1 MVKNFEHNK
10 KEIKKGLYLVPTPI
24 GNLGDITYRAV
35 EILKNVSLVA
45 AEDTRHSKKLFNHYL
60 IKTPLLS
67 YFEHNRNLRI
77 PRLLDH
83 LNKGDNIAY
92 ASVPL
97 GAYSQ
102 QRIIPSKIAVRV
114 PEGISHKQAATL
126 MTKGLTT
133 NYLICKT
140 YNLKAGETVLFHA
153 AAGGVGQIFAQWANS
168 IGAKVIGTV
177 GSDEK
182 IKIAEEN
189 GYAHVINYT
198 KDNFAKKVMEITNNE
213 GVPAVFDGVGK
224 NTFQG
229 SLACLKT
236 RGMMI
241 SFGNASG
248 PLDPVNVPKD
258 IQPKGLYLTRPSI
271 GQYFTN
277 RKELQAG
284 ADAVFEKVKFGKIKI
299 KIFKE
304 YSLVDA
310 GQAHKDL
317 ESRKLTGPAILVP

>member
-1 MVKNFEHNK
+1 MPKSIIIQKNGGPEVLELKDVKIGSPGPD
-10 KEIKKGLYLVPTPI
+10 EIKITNLAIGLNYIDTYHRSGLYPI
-24 GNLGDITYRAV
+24 KMPSGIGLEASGRIDEV
-35 EILKNVSLVA
+35 GSNVT
-45 AEDTRHSKKLFNHYL
+45 EF
-60 IKTPLLS
+60 
-67 YFEHNRNLRI
+67 
-77 PRLLDH
+77 
-83 LNKGDNIAY
+83 NKGDNIAY
-92 ASVPL
+92 ASIPL

-102 QRIIPSKIAVRV
+102 QRVIPAGIAVKI
-114 PEGISHKQAATL
+114 PNGISHELAASL

-133 NYLICKT
+133 NYLITKT

-182 IKIAEEN
+182 IKIAKDN
-189 GYAHVINYT
+189 GYTHVINYS
-198 KDNFAKKVMEITNNE
+198 KNDFSKEVMKITNNE
-213 GVPAVFDGVGK
+213 GVSAVFDGVGK
-224 NTFQG
+224 NTFQK

-248 PLDPVNVPKD
+248 PLEPVNVPKD

-271 GQYFTN
+271 AQYFTN

-284 ADAVFEKVKFGKIKI
+284 ADEIFEKIKFGKIKI
-299 KIFKE
+299 KISKRYKLAE
-304 YSLVDA
+304 A
-310 GQAHKDL
+310 NQAHRDL
-317 ESRKLTGPAILVP
+317 EARKLTGPAILIP

>member
-1 MVKNFEHNK
+1 MPKSIILKKNGGPEVLELQDVKVGSPGPD
-10 KEIKKGLYLVPTPI
+10 EIKVTNHAIGLNYIDTYHRSGLYPI
-24 GNLGDITYRAV
+24 KLPSGIGLEAAGKIDEV
-35 EILKNVSLVA
+35 GSNVT
-45 AEDTRHSKKLFNHYL
+45 E
-60 IKTPLLS
+60 
-67 YFEHNRNLRI
+67 
-77 PRLLDH
+77 

-102 QRIIPSKIAVRV
+102 QRIIPAKIAVKV
-114 PEGISHKQAATL
+114 PDGISHELAATL

-133 NYLICKT
+133 NYLLTKT
-140 YNLKAGETVLFHA
+140 YKLSAGETVLFHA

-177 GSDEK
+177 GSHEK

-189 GYAHVINYT
+189 GYANIINYSKQDFSEEVMKIT
-198 KDNFAKKVMEITNNE
+198 KNE
-213 GVPAVFDGVGK
+213 GVTAVFDGVGK
-224 NTFQG
+224 NTFQK
-229 SLACLKT
+229 SLTCLKT

-271 GQYFTN
+271 AQYFTN
-277 RKELQAG
+277 RKELQNG
-284 ADAVFEKVKFGKIKI
+284 ANEIFKKVKFGKIKI
-299 KIFKE
+299 RIAKTYK
-304 YSLVDA
+304 LADVC
-310 GQAHKDL
+310 QAHSDL
-317 ESRKLTGPAILVP
+317 EARKLLGPAVIIP